1 MPGLPLEFTVTGLPR
16 AERAE
21 LPELAAR
28 MRATYCP
35 ALRVGCTAAVVV
47 DPDAKLNWTEGK
59 LLAAA
64 THCIP
69 VVSSAWLTDSLVH
82 GFLLSMGNYVVAPT
96 RTSAATTS
104 VAAVPGPVAPSAAAQ
119 ATAEAHV
126 PRHAATPASPEKLR
140 GEVRPP
146 PASPRAAPFLE
157 PSATPAAGGSPAGTA
172 QQQLLQQPSHAR
184 MLEAAAV
191 QDPLPSPA
199 SPAQQRTGSQ
209 AAAALLS
216 PLTCSPLPLPD
227 LSPDLLLA
235 AGSKLREAA
244 GSNPRTAPSPRAQ
257 ELDALNA
264 DDEREERQEDGQGA
278 GSSQEQGQVAR
289 DGTPNS
295 CSSDALWAA
304 RMQQQGEAAGQLN
317 DSPSSYSVGG
327 TDWLGMDSAAAT
339 PADSQPGAFRP
350 ARTASITMSRHP
362 FVTFNRGT
370 SKVMPSSPA
379 GTPAGSAAGKE
390 RGPNATGTFPSTS
403 HFRLGGSSGLLWQ
416 LRRHSEGGSSL
427 LGSLSGTGTPERPG
441 SASQGS
447 FSSRGSGG
455 HVLQP
460 GGQELTFEAG
470 DPGHGAIM
478 LYDIQD
484 DGQLV
489 YAKTLVQSIYQLH
502 EEAWMEHR
510 YCFTKQDMLS
520 RQEWAAALKNGNVK
534 SGKLKRYSMADGELL
549 LSSGTYHSPMH
560 LISGDFWLTFPG
572 LVRQGRGKG
581 QTVGRQQQRA
591 AGDGA
596 KDAPCGGQKLPTY
609 TCRKGFD
616 VAKRVLVPLQRAL
629 EGWSSAA

>member
-1 MPGLPLEFTVTGLPR
+1 MARSRAGSGPILAFCWPLEHHQANFQRMPGLPLEFTVTGLPR

-460 GGQELTFEAG
+460 VGQHGQGSAGAGPTECMQQQQEEKQVLLGSAAIGGSHSSLRGAQIGPAALQPPPSSCFSRRYLGESR
-470 DPGHGAIM
+470 GHCDSRWMHCQPSYSPHTAPPCRESGEGSRSQPACHHPHTARACGASPRR
-478 LYDIQD
+478 QHPR
-484 DGQLV
+484 G
-489 YAKTLVQSIYQLH
+489 
-502 EEAWMEHR
+502 HR
-510 YCFTKQDMLS
+510 RAPLS
-520 RQEWAAALKNGNVK
+520 RPALFRGFPVVR
-534 SGKLKRYSMADGELL
+534 GSM
-549 LSSGTYHSPMH
+549 P
-560 LISGDFWLTFPG
+560 
-572 LVRQGRGKG
+572 RRG
-581 QTVGRQQQRA
+581 
-591 AGDGA
+591 
-596 KDAPCGGQKLPTY
+596 
-609 TCRKGFD
+609 
-616 VAKRVLVPLQRAL
+616 
-629 EGWSSAA
+629 